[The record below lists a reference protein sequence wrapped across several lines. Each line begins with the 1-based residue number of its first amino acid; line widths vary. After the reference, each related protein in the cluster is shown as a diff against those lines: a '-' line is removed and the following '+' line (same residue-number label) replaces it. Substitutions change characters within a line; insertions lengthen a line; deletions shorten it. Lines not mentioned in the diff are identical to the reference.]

1 VVIEWGTV
9 LYGAALTVVLVPLG
23 PLALRERSL
32 PVIGTCA
39 LTAAC
44 AAIAWNA
51 VLIDAGAGGF
61 FVDAPIAVI
70 PVSWQDTGTGV
81 WALALV
87 SLILGLSVGRSH
99 RPAEVAR
106 LAAASAFVAFLV
118 DVYLY

>member
-1 VVIEWGTV
+1 MIEWGTV
-9 LYGAALTVVLVPLG
+9 LYGAALTFVLVPLG
-23 PLALRERSL
+23 PLALGERSR
-32 PVIGTCA
+32 PVLAACA
-39 LTAAC
+39 LTASC

-51 VLIDAGAGGF
+51 VLMDVGAGGF

-87 SLILGLSVGRSH
+87 SPILGLTVCRVRH
-99 RPAEVAR
+99 AAEVAR
-106 LAAASAFVAFLV
+106 LAAASALVAFLV